1 MKNNLKPTKWLLT
14 ALAFGLTPMVSFASA
29 WHLLWS
35 VNSEYSGY
43 FFDSETVEKQ
53 NEYRSVWIKTVR
65 KRSPDADGAWAS
77 SSRYKI
83 NCKNKTYRILS
94 VSDYDLNN
102 RFIKSYPSPSEERSA
117 PPDSVAEAILVTVC
131 KSSFP
136 NDSSEKSD
144 YWKLPDN
151 DVFSAT
157 RKLREWD
164 DKKFDKA
171 PI

>member
-1 MKNNLKPTKWLLT
+1 MNNYLKSKKLLLT
-14 ALAFGLTPMVSFASA
+14 ALVFGLAPMVSFASA

-35 VNSEYSGY
+35 VQSDNSGY
-43 FFDSETVEKQ
+43 FFDAETVEKQ
-53 NEYRSVWIKTVR
+53 SEYRSVWIKSVR

-77 SSRYKI
+77 SYRYKI
-83 NCKNKTYRILS
+83 NCKNKNYRILF
-94 VSDYDLNN
+94 VSDYDSSN
-102 RFIKSYPSPSEERSA
+102 RFIKSYPNPSEERSP
-117 PPDSVAEAILVTVC
+117 PPDSIAEAILVTVC

-144 YWKLPDN
+144 YWKVPDN

-164 DKKFDKA
+164 DKKSDNA